1 MTSHTRSTRAALV
14 AIALGTTAA
23 LAWAQPS
30 ASAPAAAPTAPS
42 SPAKKELV
50 QKILQFQQPELE
62 NAARS
67 LVERPAQQML
77 QQAAMAAQQLSPEK
91 REQAGKTIDAD
102 ARKYA
107 EEAYPLVRERAVR
120 AAPSTV
126 GAALEEKMTEEE
138 LRSLH
143 AWLTGPVNRKYQT
156 IVPEM
161 REAFL
166 RRLMQD
172 SAPILE
178 PRAQALD
185 GKIRAALGAPPA
197 NASPGPGTAAPTT
210 GGAAPSGSGR
220 PSRPASAPR

>member
-1 MTSHTRSTRAALV
+1 MTSPFPSTRGVLV
-14 AIALGTTAA
+14 AIAFGTAA
-23 LAWAQPS
+23 SLAWAQ
-30 ASAPAAAPTAPS
+30 ASAPAPTATPPAPS
-42 SPAKKELV
+42 SPAKKDLV

-67 LVERPAQQML
+67 LVERPAQAML
-77 QQAAMAAQQLSPEK
+77 QQAAIAAQQLSPEK
-91 REQAGKTIDAD
+91 REQAGRTIDAD

-107 EEAYPLVRERAVR
+107 EEAYPLVRERALRV
-120 AAPSTV
+120 APSTV
-126 GAALEEKMTEEE
+126 GVSLEEKMTEEE

-161 REAFL
+161 RDAFL
-166 RRLMQD
+166 RRLLQD
-172 SAPILE
+172 TAPIIE

-197 NASPGPGTAAPTT
+197 NAPGPGAAPNSGTS
-210 GGAAPSGSGR
+210 PST
-220 PSRPASAPR
+220 RPARPTSAPR